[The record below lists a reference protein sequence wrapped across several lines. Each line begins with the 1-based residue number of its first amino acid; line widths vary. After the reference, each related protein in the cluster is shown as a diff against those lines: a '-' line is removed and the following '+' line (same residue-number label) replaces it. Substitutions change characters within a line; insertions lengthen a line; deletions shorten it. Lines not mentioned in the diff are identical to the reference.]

1 MKADATSDPA
11 DWQGITRPFY
21 FPALQFCRFVRTQC
35 LRQVVLHRE
44 RAAIAGGCVLA
55 CTHVSHIEPMLVSCL
70 IDRPVYWM
78 ARKEFFRYRPFAV
91 ALRWVGAFSVNR
103 FGVPV
108 SAVRT
113 GIRLAREG
121 RIVGIFPEGGCVSGR
136 ELMFRGGVLKQGACA
151 IAWRAQVPILPVV
164 VLGTDRLR
172 AIDPWLPAL
181 QGRVWVA
188 FGNPIPPPP
197 AASSRIEHRATRR
210 QLAAALQRE
219 VMSTYRELL
228 VHTGLTDAFTP

>member
-1 MKADATSDPA
+1 MKAQATRDAA
-11 DWQGITRPFY
+11 EWQGINRSFY
-21 FPALQFCRFVRTQC
+21 APALQFCRFVRTQC

-70 IDRPVYWM
+70 VDRPIYWM
-78 ARKEFFRYRPFAV
+78 ARREFFRFRPIAV
-91 ALRWVGAFSVNR
+91 ALRWAGAFSVNR
-103 FGVPV
+103 SGVAV
-108 SAVRT
+108 SSIRA

-121 RIVGIFPEGGCVSGR
+121 KIVGIFPEGGCVSGGD
-136 ELMFRGGVLKQGACA
+136 LMFRGGPVKQGACA
-151 IAWRAQVPILPVV
+151 IAWRAQVPIVPVV

-188 FGNPIPPPP
+188 FGKPIPPPP
-197 AASSRIEHRATRR
+197 IASRVNHRATRR
-210 QLAAALQRE
+210 TLAAELQRE
-219 VMSTYRELL
+219 YVRTYHELL
-228 VHTGLTDAFTP
+228 DHAGLTYAFTP